1 MAYLYIIIKN
11 KKMKNLK
18 NNADDLHQA
27 SIAERIKSE
36 IKAKGMK
43 QNFIAEKAKINPHT
57 LQRFF
62 KSGTIGLDNLQKIC
76 DVLELQIIIH
86 S

>member
-1 MAYLYIIIKN
+1 
-11 KKMKNLK
+11 MKNIK
-18 NNADDLHQA
+18 NNAEGTMFDDLHQA

-62 KSGTIGLDNLQKIC
+62 KTGTIGLDNLEKIC
-76 DVLELQIIIH
+76 DVLELQILIQKKGIL
-86 S
+86 